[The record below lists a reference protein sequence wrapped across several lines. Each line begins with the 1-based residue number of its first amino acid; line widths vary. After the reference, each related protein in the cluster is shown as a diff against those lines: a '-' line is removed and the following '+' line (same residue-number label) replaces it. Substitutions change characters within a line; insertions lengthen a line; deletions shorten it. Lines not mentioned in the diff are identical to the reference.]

1 MRGDCRGRG
10 LLYLIFFFLLAAS
23 VFAHGDESELDG
35 SSSQTVSAALIV
47 SVIVVIAIICS
58 LHTEHHNERSKW
70 LLFLSIVIPIILVTV
85 YIAGST
91 ILLNLASESGG
102 PVHWHA
108 DYEVWACG
116 KELDLVDPEGL
127 SNRIGSPVLHE
138 HGDDRIHIEGV
149 VRDFADV
156 ALEPYFESIGGDLHD
171 DAFAYP
177 TAEGLQTFRN
187 GDSCP
192 DGPGMVKVYVNGQR
206 ISSPESYVISS
217 YSIVPPGDCIIIE
230 FSPGESATTTRLCS
244 SWEAKGAHYGG
255 ERSAIEEGEHDGG

>member
-1 MRGDCRGRG
+1 MRGDHWRSR
-10 LLYLIFFFLLAAS
+10 LLYFLFFILLS
-23 VFAHGDESELDG
+23 VPAFAHGDETELSGG
-35 SSSQTVSAALIV
+35 SSQNVSVALIV

-58 LHTEHHNERSKW
+58 LHTEHQNERSKW
-70 LLFLSIVIPIILVTV
+70 ILFLSIAIPVLLVTS

-91 ILLNLASESGG
+91 ILLNVTSESGG

-116 KELDLVDPEGL
+116 KKLDLVDPEGL

-156 ALEPYFESIGGDLHD
+156 ALESYFENIGGDLHD

-187 GDSCP
+187 GDVCP
-192 DGPGMVKVYVNGQR
+192 DGPGIVNVYVNGQR
-206 ISSPESYVISS
+206 ISRPEDYVISP
-217 YSIVPPGDCIIIE
+217 YSLVPPGDCIIVE
-230 FSPGESATTTRLCS
+230 FGLVESATTTRLCS
-244 SWEAKGAHYGG
+244 SWAAKDAHYEGS
-255 ERSAIEEGEHDGG
+255 SAMQEGEHDGS